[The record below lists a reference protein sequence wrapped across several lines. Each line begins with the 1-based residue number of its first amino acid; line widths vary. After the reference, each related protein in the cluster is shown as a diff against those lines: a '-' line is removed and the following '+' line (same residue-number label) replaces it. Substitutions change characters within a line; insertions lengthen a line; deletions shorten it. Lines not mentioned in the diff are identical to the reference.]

1 MGKSAETEETEE
13 ISVLDPLFSPVD
25 TVHIT
30 IYCTRTSILLVEFL
44 DLLSL
49 FNSLLVLGALV
60 LVLGTIGQ

>member
-1 MGKSAETEETEE
+1 MRKPAETEETEE

-60 LVLGTIGQ
+60 LVLGTIGL

>member
-1 MGKSAETEETEE
+1 MRKPAETEETEE

-44 DLLSL
+44 ALLSI

-60 LVLGTIGQ
+60 LVLGTIGL